1 MRATEKKKLREKLEQ
16 KRREANEAYRR
27 SQTVNR
33 EATAEPLQDL
43 ADQASEGYRKEFLY
57 SLSDSERQTLMQ
69 VEEALRRMDEG
80 TYEECTSCGNKIPL
94 PRLRAI
100 PWASLC
106 IECQE
111 REEAGKKLTG

>member
-1 MRATEKKKLREKLEQ
+1 MRATEKKKIRQQLEL

-57 SLSDSERQTLMQ
+57 SLSDGERATLLQ

-80 TYEECTSCGNKIPL
+80 IYEKCRSCEQKIPL
-94 PRLRAI
+94 ARLKAI

-106 IECQE
+106 IACQE
-111 REEAGKKLTG
+111 QQEADGS